1 MGKSFVSN
9 LRSEPSSVHGGQIDT
24 RTVTR
29 AGTTYEQDTTNIGR
43 TAPLTTDEEI
53 EKYGKPLPPET
64 TTRPAPDELTDEELN
79 VIRKSNRREGV
90 MDE

>member
-1 MGKSFVSN
+1 MVANRRPSGDQQN
-9 LRSEPSSVHGGQIDT
+9 LSVHRLQIDA

-29 AGTTYEQDTTNIGR
+29 AGTTYEQDTTNIGQQCR
-43 TAPLTTDEEI
+43 S
-53 EKYGKPLPPET
+53 GRKPS
-64 TTRPAPDELTDEELN
+64 AVQPDELTDEELN